1 MNKGEIAKMRF
12 KRVRVRPMARRIA
25 PDGSELEPMDD
36 CYIIV
41 DASRDEITLRN
52 IRTHHVFPMGTD
64 HILEFLSDHT
74 GGSDGFLKLKS
85 QIFLFAND
93 VVVEPLEQRR

>member
-12 KRVRVRPMARRIA
+12 KRVRLRPMARRIA
-25 PDGSELEPMDD
+25 PEGTELEPMDD
-36 CYIIV
+36 CYIIA

-52 IRTHHVFPMGTD
+52 TRTSHVFPLGTD

-74 GGSDGFLKLKS
+74 GGTDGFLKLKS
-85 QIFLFAND
+85 QIFLLIND
-93 VVVEPLEQRR
+93 VIVEPLEQRR